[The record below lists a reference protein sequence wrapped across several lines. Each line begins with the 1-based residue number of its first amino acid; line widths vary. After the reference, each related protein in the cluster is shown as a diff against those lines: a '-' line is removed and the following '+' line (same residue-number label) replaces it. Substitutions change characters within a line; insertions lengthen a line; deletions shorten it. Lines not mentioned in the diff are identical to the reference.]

1 MLRGIAIALILYVLV
16 AGGGAVLGPFPS
28 NGDCQSYR
36 QALGAGGYC
45 LPLWQ

>member
-1 MLRGIAIALILYVLV
+1 MRMGILVALILYILV
-16 AGGGAVLGPFPS
+16 SDGGVVLGPFNA

-36 QALGAGGYC
+36 QEIRAGGYC